1 MEGTHI
7 SWHDIMAALVL
18 GAGWAWILVTWFTA

>member
-7 SWHDIMAALVL
+7 SLADITAALVL
-18 GAGWAWILVTWFTA
+18 GAGWAWILVTWWTV